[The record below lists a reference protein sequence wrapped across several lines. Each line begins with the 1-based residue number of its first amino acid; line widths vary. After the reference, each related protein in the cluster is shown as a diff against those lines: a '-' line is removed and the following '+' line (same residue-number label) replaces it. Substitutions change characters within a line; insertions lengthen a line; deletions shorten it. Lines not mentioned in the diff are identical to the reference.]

1 MEKDRRRPGSG
12 SYAKDLGLILGVVN
26 GFLKT
31 PSRMKLPPVNL
42 EAQETPCNSLPEG
55 CSLTS
60 RGSSRGLQRHK
71 HMHILLIITIHF
83 ELIEEKKD

>member
-1 MEKDRRRPGSG
+1 MIMEMDRRRPGSE
-12 SYAKDLGLILGVVN
+12 SDAKDLGPILVVN
-26 GFLKT
+26 EFLKT

-83 ELIEEKKD
+83 